1 MVFHLMIFNMKKT
14 KRKIKG
20 KLAGKK
26 PFKNAK
32 VKGVKARTLRVLK
45 AKAGD
50 SDPVVPPA
58 EDKFADD
65 DTHLKAEN
73 VEVMQPADWDVRD
86 ELEHMDGFRDYAQE
100 SRGNN
105 LSYGDY

>member
-1 MVFHLMIFNMKKT
+1 MKKT
-14 KRKIKG
+14 KTKTKRKMKG

-26 PFKNAK
+26 PFRNAK
-32 VKGVKARTLRVLK
+32 VKGVKARKLRVLK

-50 SDPVVPPA
+50 IDPVVPPA

-65 DTHLKAEN
+65 DTRLNAES

>member
-1 MVFHLMIFNMKKT
+1 MKKT
-14 KRKIKG
+14 KQKTKSKVRR
-20 KLAGKK
+20 GKK
-26 PFKNAK
+26 PFRNAK
-32 VKGVKARTLRVLK
+32 VNGGRARKLRVLK
-45 AKAGD
+45 EKAGETE
-50 SDPVVPPA
+50 PVVPRM

-65 DTHLKAEN
+65 DTRLNAES

-100 SRGNN
+100 SRGNS